1 MRKKDLKKGIGSALA
16 VVICL
21 CSHGIYAN
29 EITSDEVVKTSDGA
43 YVLKVAGKTEQPFS
57 DVKVNLWLYK
67 GESIVHAEQ
76 TSTNSNGEYG
86 FSVNM
91 SKFTKGGMFKVKT
104 IAQTEDSA
112 EKEFD
117 FYSAEELDYL
127 YKDLLFDEIDA
138 ASGVTNQNTENIAKA
153 LNDYQNIMTFTDKR
167 YAAVLSNDK
176 RLRDTAAFIADE
188 IAVMK
193 AGGGDYDKN
202 KLTDM
207 LVYT

>member
-91 SKFTKGGMFKVKT
+91 SKS
-104 IAQTEDSA
+104 EC
-112 EKEFD
+112 
-117 FYSAEELDYL
+117 
-127 YKDLLFDEIDA
+127 
-138 ASGVTNQNTENIAKA
+138 
-153 LNDYQNIMTFTDKR
+153 
-167 YAAVLSNDK
+167 
-176 RLRDTAAFIADE
+176 LR
-188 IAVMK
+188 
-193 AGGGDYDKN
+193 
-202 KLTDM
+202 
-207 LVYT
+207 